1 MLPGRRQW
9 LLLKRSYAEGP
20 EPALEPS
27 CEVYRDYGCGC
38 GSKEVS
44 GQGGSMTCA
53 GVNGVRVGRC
63 GVNTRVVPPDSG
75 PFGDGS
81 PVFFV

>member
-1 MLPGRRQW
+1 MKRKMST
-9 LLLKRSYAEGP
+9 LLA
-20 EPALEPS
+20 ALMVLALCLS
-27 CEVYRDYGCGC
+27 GC